1 MYIYICAGI
10 PTVQCLK
17 NIYIS
22 LSLSVITH
30 GAQMI
35 AAFVES
41 SWLGSPDIPQARLE
55 LFLPGV
61 ASVCEGRVGGNL
73 RKYCRG
79 LTS

>member
-1 MYIYICAGI
+1 M
-10 PTVQCLK
+10 LK
-17 NIYIS
+17 NIYIYLS

-41 SWLGSPDIPQARLE
+41 SWLGSPDIPDIPQARLE